1 MRPFIEPFMS
11 SSASNLRG
19 IALMVLATGVF
30 VTNDTFMKLATEG
43 LPPLQVLLLR
53 GVSAT
58 IWCVPLLFITGA
70 IKQINF
76 FWDKWVVLRSVVET
90 AAVCLFVIC
99 LANMPIAD
107 ITALGQLAPMM
118 MLLGL
123 ALFFRESVGLNRV
136 LLIGVGF
143 AGAVLVAQPG
153 GEGFTIF
160 AVLGFV
166 QAALTGLRDVML
178 RKVPKA
184 APSLIV
190 AFSAIIIVMIG
201 AGGAHLTF
209 EKWVMPET
217 RHLWLLAGAGFFLM
231 CGHISISA
239 AYRTGDAG
247 VVAPFYYTFAVW
259 AVISGLLVF
268 NTVPNPLAFAG
279 IFLILASGVTVAI
292 LDERKRRRLAAL
304 A

>member
-1 MRPFIEPFMS
+1 MS
-11 SSASNLRG
+11 SSHHNIRG

-43 LPPLQVLLLR
+43 LPPLQVLFMR
-53 GVSAT
+53 GVAAT

-70 IKQINF
+70 VRHVRF
-76 FWDKWVVLRSVVET
+76 AMDKWVTLRSVVET
-90 AAVCLFVIC
+90 AAVSLFVIC

-123 ALFFRESVGLNRV
+123 ALFFREPVGVNRL
-136 LLIGVGF
+136 LLIAVGF

-153 GEGFTIF
+153 AQGFSVF
-160 AVLGFV
+160 AILGFV
-166 QAALTGLRDVML
+166 QAALTGLRDTIL
-178 RKVPKA
+178 RKVPPA

-209 EKWVMPET
+209 EKWVMPEG
-217 RHLWLLAGAGFFLM
+217 RHLLLLLGSGLFLM
-231 CGHISISA
+231 IGHISISA
-239 AYRTGDAG
+239 AYRTGEAG
-247 VVAPFYYTFAVW
+247 VVAPFYYTFAIW
-259 AVISGLLVF
+259 AVISGLIVF
-268 NTVPNPLAFAG
+268 HTVPNPMALLG
-279 IFLILASGVTVAI
+279 IALILGSGVTVAL
-292 LDERKRRRLAAL
+292 LDERKRRRLQVL

>member
-1 MRPFIEPFMS
+1 MHPS
-11 SSASNLRG
+11 SSNLRG

-43 LPPLQVLLLR
+43 LPPLQVLFLR

-70 IKQINF
+70 VRQIRF
-76 FWDKWVVLRSVVET
+76 FTDKWVVLRSVVET
-90 AAVCLFVIC
+90 CAVCLFVIC

-123 ALFFRESVGLNRV
+123 ALFFREKLALNRL
-136 LLIGVGF
+136 LLIAVGF

-153 GEGFTIF
+153 GSGFTIF

-166 QAALTGLRDVML
+166 QAVVTGLRDVVL
-178 RKVPKA
+178 RKVPPA

-201 AGGAHLTF
+201 AGAAHLTF
-209 EKWVMPET
+209 EKWVMPDS
-217 RHLWLLAGAGFFLM
+217 RHLLLLLGAGLFLM
-231 CGHISISA
+231 IGHFAISA
-239 AYRTGDAG
+239 AYRMGEPG
-247 VVAPFYYTFAVW
+247 VVAPFYYMFAVW
-259 AVISGLLVF
+259 AVISGLVVF
-268 NTVPNPLAFAG
+268 STVPNPVAFVG
-279 IFLILASGVTVAI
+279 IAMILGSGVTVAL
-292 LDERKRRRLAAL
+292 LDERKRRKLQVLA
-304 A
+304 

>member
-1 MRPFIEPFMS
+1 MS
-11 SSASNLRG
+11 ASTSNLRG
-19 IALMVLATGVF
+19 VALMVLATGVF

-43 LPPLQVLLLR
+43 LPPLQVLFLR

-70 IKQINF
+70 IKQIRF
-76 FWDKWVVLRSVVET
+76 FADKWVVLRSVVET
-90 AAVCLFVIC
+90 IAVCLFVVC

-123 ALFFRESVGLNRV
+123 ALFFREKLALNRL

-166 QAALTGLRDVML
+166 QAVVTGLRDVVL
-178 RKVPKA
+178 RKVPPA
-184 APSLIV
+184 APSMIV

-209 EKWVMPET
+209 ETWVMPGG
-217 RHLWLLAGAGFFLM
+217 RHLLLLAGSGLFLM
-231 CGHISISA
+231 IGHIAISA
-239 AYRTGDAG
+239 AYRAGEPG
-247 VVAPFYYTFAVW
+247 VVAPFYYMFAVW
-259 AVISGLLVF
+259 AVISGLIVF
-268 NTVPNPLAFAG
+268 NTVPNTLAFVG
-279 IFLILASGVTVAI
+279 IAMILGSGVTVAL
-292 LDERKRRRLAAL
+292 LDERKRRKLQVLA
-304 A
+304 

>member
-1 MRPFIEPFMS
+1 MHPS
-11 SSASNLRG
+11 SSNLRG

-43 LPPLQVLLLR
+43 LPPLQVLFLR

-70 IKQINF
+70 IKQIRF
-76 FWDKWVVLRSVVET
+76 FADKWVVLRSVVET
-90 AAVCLFVIC
+90 AAVCLFVVC

-123 ALFFRESVGLNRV
+123 ALFFREPIGLNRL

-153 GEGFTIF
+153 GSGFTIF

-178 RKVPKA
+178 RKVPPA

-209 EKWVMPET
+209 ERWVMPDG
-217 RHLWLLAGAGFFLM
+217 RHLLLLLGSGFFLM
-231 CGHISISA
+231 IGHISISA
-239 AYRTGDAG
+239 AYRAGEPG
-247 VVAPFYYTFAVW
+247 VVAPFYYMFAIW

-268 NTVPNPLAFAG
+268 NTVPNLLAFVG
-279 IFLILASGVTVAI
+279 IALILGSGVTVAL
-292 LDERKRRRLAAL
+292 LDERKRRKLQVLA
-304 A
+304 

>member
-1 MRPFIEPFMS
+1 MS
-11 SSASNLRG
+11 TPHHNLRG

-43 LPPLQVLLLR
+43 LPPLQVLFMR

-58 IWCVPLLFITGA
+58 IWCVPLLVVTGA
-70 IKQINF
+70 IRQIRF
-76 FWDKWVVLRSVVET
+76 FWDRWVVLRSVVET
-90 AAVCLFVIC
+90 AAVSMFIIC

-123 ALFFRESVGLNRV
+123 ALFFREPIGVNRL

-153 GEGFTIF
+153 AQGFSVF

-166 QAALTGLRDVML
+166 QAALTGLRDTVL
-178 RKVPKA
+178 RKVPPA
-184 APSLIV
+184 APSMIL
-190 AFSAIIIVMIG
+190 AFSAIILVMIG
-201 AGGAHLTF
+201 AGGAHLAF
-209 EKWVMPET
+209 ETWVMPEG
-217 RHLWLLAGAGFFLM
+217 RHLLLLAGSGLFLTI
-231 CGHISISA
+231 GHIAISA
-239 AYRTGDAG
+239 AYRAGDAG

-259 AVISGLLVF
+259 AVVSGLLVF
-268 NTVPNPLAFAG
+268 NTVPNPLAFVG
-279 IFLILASGVTVAI
+279 IALILGSGVTVAL
-292 LDERKRRRLAAL
+292 LDERKRRRLQVL

>member
-1 MRPFIEPFMS
+1 MHPS
-11 SSASNLRG
+11 SSNLRG
-19 IALMVLATGVF
+19 MALMVLATGVF

-43 LPPLQVLLLR
+43 LPPLQVLFLR
-53 GVSAT
+53 GMSAT

-70 IKQINF
+70 IKQIRF
-76 FWDKWVVLRSVVET
+76 FTDKWVVLRSVVET
-90 AAVCLFVIC
+90 GAVCLFVVC

-123 ALFFRESVGLNRV
+123 ALFFRERLALNRL

-153 GEGFTIF
+153 GSGFTIF

-166 QAALTGLRDVML
+166 QAVVTGLRDVVL
-178 RKVPKA
+178 RKVPPA

-209 EKWVMPET
+209 ETWVMPEG
-217 RHLWLLAGAGFFLM
+217 RHLLLLLGSGLFLM
-231 CGHISISA
+231 IGHIAISA
-239 AYRTGDAG
+239 AYRTGEPG
-247 VVAPFYYTFAVW
+247 VVAPFYYMFAVW
-259 AVISGLLVF
+259 AVISGLVVF
-268 NTVPNPLAFAG
+268 STVPNTLAFIG
-279 IFLILASGVTVAI
+279 IAMILGSGVTVAL
-292 LDERKRRRLAAL
+292 LDERKRRKLQVLA
-304 A
+304 